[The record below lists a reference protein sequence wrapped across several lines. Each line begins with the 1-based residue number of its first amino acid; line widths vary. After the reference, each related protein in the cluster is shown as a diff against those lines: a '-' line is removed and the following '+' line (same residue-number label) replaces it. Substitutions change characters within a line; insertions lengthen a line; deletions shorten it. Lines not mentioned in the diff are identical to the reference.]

1 MSCRYIDFQLL
12 KLRQGLLD
20 LAEVGEICGGF
31 EYLGVAN
38 NPHFIY
44 DKGRSFGD
52 PVHIEYEGFVET
64 VISFGDLLI
73 EIAEQGEIQL
83 LVVLIPGQGEKRV
96 YADAEHL
103 GVDLVIKGDIVTHA
117 AKLLGTGAGEGLG
130 EEEKEDIFALEIFQ
144 GDLFLFGIIEAE
156 RWRWLTDLY

>member
-52 PVHIEYEGFVET
+52 PVHIEYEGVVET
-64 VISFGDLLI
+64 VIRFGCFLI
-73 EIAEQGEIQL
+73 EIAQQGEVQL
-83 LVVLIPGQGEKRV
+83 LVIFISCQGEQ
-96 YADAEHL
+96 
-103 GVDLVIKGDIVTHA
+103 GVDADRQNLGIDLLIKAQAVTGA
-117 AKLLGTGAGEGLG
+117 AKLFCAGAGEGLG
-130 EEEKEDIFALEIFQ
+130 KEQEEYVLAFEIVQ
-144 GDLFLFGIIEAE
+144 GDLLFF
-156 RWRWLTDLY
+156 